1 MAIQVSFP
9 HDFRFLRVNLFLRIP
24 SFCFHHRHQSPRPHT
39 RLCGAS
45 LIGREPPFPTWT
57 QPVPKRAGR
66 LPKAVE
72 MMLRIVVVFVSITE
86 QGCSRR
92 VGNRTHPPCFPIP
105 TRERVKIHVGK
116 SAFIPPYD
124 HSTTESHR
132 VLVHVRTSFV
142 ALAGQIDPPA
152 RLMYGHTTTCRE
164 VLDVCEVLKL
174 VTPVPILTHLHRSV
188 VEPSGV
194 LMSQF

>member
-132 VLVHVRTSFV
+132 VLDIENSWSFHAKRWPSAWWLTDVRPVETACNINV
-142 ALAGQIDPPA
+142 Q
-152 RLMYGHTTTCRE
+152 CRY
-164 VLDVCEVLKL
+164 
-174 VTPVPILTHLHRSV
+174 
-188 VEPSGV
+188 
-194 LMSQF
+194 